1 MLMRLA
7 PLAEAVMLSWGWRR
21 AGLAAGAGALGA
33 LAMPPFGLWPVLFF
47 TMAVAVLLLDGVAD
61 PRPSRRRFR
70 AFLDGWLWGFGYFVA
85 GLWWLGAAFLVEA
98 DRFAWAMPL
107 GVMGLP
113 AVLALFPALG
123 FLLAHLLWRPGWA
136 RLPAFAGAMALAE
149 MARAT
154 LFTGFPWN
162 SLGQA
167 LAQNLHL
174 AQSASLV
181 GLHGLTVLALL
192 AFAAPAVAL
201 TREAGAGRSPARAL
215 LALPLL
221 ILGGMALF
229 GVLRIPSAATP
240 LVEGV
245 RLRVMQPN
253 LPQDAKFQPARAR
266 EIIDRYLALS
276 DRPTSPGTLGL
287 QDTTH
292 LIWPE
297 SAFPV
302 LIAQQPELLRRIL
315 AALPPTTTLV
325 TGAARAGAVLPG
337 EGRPPIFN
345 SILVMTR
352 EGGISAFYDKH
363 HLVPFGEYLPEPFEQ
378 AIRALGLREF
388 VAIPGGFSAA
398 RTRRSLTVPGLPP
411 VAASICYEAIFPG
424 AVLPQ
429 GNGPR
434 PQVLLNVTNDAWF
447 GLTPGPHQHLAQA
460 RLRAIEEGLPLIR
473 AANNGISAVFDPY
486 GRTLSRLDLGLDGVL
501 DTGLPRAI
509 DLTTF
514 SRVGHAF
521 AAGSV
526 LLLLAVALL
535 MRRRSGPAQG
545 YSGKG
550 R

>member
-1 MLMRLA
+1 MPLSLA

-21 AGLAAGAGALGA
+21 AIWALGAGASGA
-33 LAMPPFGLWPVLFF
+33 LAMPPFGLWPVLFASF
-47 TMAVAVLLLDGVAD
+47 AVAVFLLDGVAD
-61 PRPSRRRFR
+61 CRASRRLCR
-70 AFLDGWLWGFGYFVA
+70 AFADGWLWGFGYFVA

-98 DRFAWAMPL
+98 DRFAWALPL

-113 AVLALFPALG
+113 AVLALFPAAG
-123 FLLAHLLWRPGWA
+123 FVLAHLLWRPGWA
-136 RLPAFAGAMALAE
+136 RLPAFAGALALAE
-149 MARAT
+149 LARAT

-162 SLGQA
+162 SFGQA
-167 LAQNLHL
+167 LAGNLHL
-174 AQSASLV
+174 AQTASLV

-201 TREAGAGRSPARAL
+201 TDDRGKGQRGVRVL
-215 LALPLL
+215 LALPAV
-221 ILGGMALF
+221 ILGGMAVF
-229 GVLRIPSAATP
+229 GLLRIPSSPTP
-240 LVEGV
+240 QVEGV
-245 RLRVMQPN
+245 RIRVMQPN
-253 LPQDAKFQPARAR
+253 LPQDAKFQPALAR
-266 EIIDRYLALS
+266 EIVDRYLALS
-276 DRPTSPGTLGL
+276 DRPTSPRTLGL

-315 AALPPTTTLV
+315 AALPPTTTLI

-378 AIRALGLREF
+378 AIRAVGLREF
-388 VAIPGGFSAA
+388 VAIPGGFAA
-398 RTRRSLTVPGLPP
+398 APARRALTVPGLPP
-411 VAASICYEAIFPG
+411 VAATICYEAIFPG
-424 AVLPQ
+424 SVLPQ
-429 GNGPR
+429 GNSAR
-434 PQVLLNVTNDAWF
+434 PEVLLNVTNDAWF

-473 AANNGISAVFDPY
+473 AANNGISAIFDPY
-486 GRTLSRLDLGLDGVL
+486 GRTLSRLESGLDGVL

-509 DLTTF
+509 DPTPF
-514 SRVGHAF
+514 SRIGHMFAVGVAIM
-521 AAGSV
+521 
-526 LLLLAVALL
+526 LLATPLL
-535 MRRRSGPAQG
+535 MRRRQGSAQ
-545 YSGKG
+545 